1 MDELNIDDL
10 QKRIKE
16 LEAENDALKTSWR
29 KERDENLD
37 FDLEN
42 RELKTGIVKLIT
54 LIGRAL

>member
-10 QKRIKE
+10 QNRIKE